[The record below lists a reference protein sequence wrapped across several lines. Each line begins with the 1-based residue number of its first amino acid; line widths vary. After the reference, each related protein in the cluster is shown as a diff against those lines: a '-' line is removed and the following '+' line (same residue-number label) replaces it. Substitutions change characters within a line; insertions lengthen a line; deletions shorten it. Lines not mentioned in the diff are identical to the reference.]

1 MEILIDRLNRHS
13 PAIVLVVLF
22 RVDILHRELLIPAV
36 VVSSVGIYL
45 NLSMRFE
52 VGTERKSDQNF
63 FIRPTN
69 VEFHA
74 DSNGLIHSSI

>member
-1 MEILIDRLNRHS
+1 M
-13 PAIVLVVLF
+13 
-22 RVDILHRELLIPAV
+22 
-36 VVSSVGIYL
+36 VSFKPV
-45 NLSMRFE
+45 

-74 DSNGLIHSSI
+74 DSNGPIHSSIWPTVRPEPPVNRRGRSVATSKPVDGFFYKKNLK